1 MQQRL
6 GQGPHVVFG
15 LETHAEAEDI
25 RTAFLALTKVY
36 HPAKFARMSVEV
48 QRQSNEVFLGI
59 KAALDLMNKAVQ
71 MPAAGTGR
79 FAAAPRQGPNA
90 PLRPISQPI
99 PTIQQKGRPVTPQ
112 TATATPIGRPGT
124 PPTAVAQPVPRPTP
138 QHLVAHR
145 PAPARSPGTS
155 RGSAAMPVLDEKSQ
169 IASAFD
175 LIEKQQ
181 WDGAKSVLDALTARA
196 PDSRQVRAL
205 VCYAE
210 GRRAQVENR
219 IGDARVELNQALMI
233 DPDLAPAK
241 SALAELFARRK

>member
-1 MQQRL
+1 M
-6 GQGPHVVFG
+6 VFG

-79 FAAAPRQGPNA
+79 FAATPRQGPHA

-99 PTIQQKGRPVTPQ
+99 PTIQQKPTTPMRPITPQ
-112 TATATPIGRPGT
+112 SATATPITRPGT
-124 PPTAVAQPVPRPTP
+124 PPTASAQAVPRPTP
-138 QHLVAHR
+138 QNLVAHR
-145 PAPARSPGTS
+145 GPAARSLGTS
-155 RGSAAMPVLDEKSQ
+155 RGAAPVDEKTQ
-169 IASAFD
+169 IASAFE

-181 WDGAKSVLDALTARA
+181 WDSAKSVLEALTARA